1 MNKNS
6 MFDLTPLLDVILIL
20 LFAILING
28 QFERSEAD
36 AAYES
41 ALSESEAAYERS
53 LAEQATETSRLSSEI
68 LELNRIIDELK
79 AVQDSD
85 LTAAD
90 LKKYEA
96 LQGLVRILDVR
107 LESRENLVIID
118 GVRTNLYL
126 LYDELATPEQMAVQ
140 RERLKTLLQERLN
153 LSSGMVLLTLS
164 EDGQVFRYAYQLV
177 HSVILELV
185 ESAGPNRLY
194 YMQIN

>member
-41 ALSESEAAYERS
+41 ALSESEGAYERI
-53 LAEQATETSRLSSEI
+53 LAEQMAETSRLSSEI
-68 LELNRIIDELK
+68 LELNRLIEELRE
-79 AVQDSD
+79 VQDSD
-85 LTAAD
+85 ITATD

-96 LQGLVRILDVR
+96 LQGLVRIVDVR
-107 LESRENLVIID
+107 LESRENLVMID

-126 LYDELATPEQMAVQ
+126 LYDELGTPEQMEVQ
-140 RERLKTLLQERLN
+140 KERLKTLLRERLN
-153 LSSGMVLLTLS
+153 LSPGMVLMTLS

-177 HSVILELV
+177 HTVILELV
-185 ESAGPNRLY
+185 ESTGPNRLY